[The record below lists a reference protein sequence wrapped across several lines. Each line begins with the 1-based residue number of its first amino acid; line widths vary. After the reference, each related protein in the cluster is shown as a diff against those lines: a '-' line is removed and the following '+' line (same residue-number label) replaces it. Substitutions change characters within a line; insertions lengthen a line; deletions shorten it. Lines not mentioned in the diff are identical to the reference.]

1 MKKSSLIAIILVALT
16 SAGQPVL
23 PPPSPANQ
31 INVQPALPPPV
42 PTLPFTTAF
51 PAGVNAFSNATN
63 ASTTN
68 LSVLLTNLQT
78 AVEQTLPTLANFN
91 DTFDFVVLGSNNIAQ
106 LVPDTGTNAIVGL
119 GNAFDSF
126 GMLSA
131 SSISAGTL
139 VRNATPAGTLSRG
152 QVAALLIIENDLER
166 LLPLLSTVN
175 DVPVSGTNSLR
186 VP

>member
-1 MKKSSLIAIILVALT
+1 MRKFCLIAFVFAALT
-16 SAGQPVL
+16 STGQPVL

-31 INVQPALPPPV
+31 IVVQPALPPPV
-42 PTLPFTTAF
+42 PTLPPTPSIFG
-51 PAGVNAFSNATN
+51 GVNALSTPTNTSNVF
-63 ASTTN
+63 
-68 LSVLLTNLQT
+68 VLLTDLQT
-78 AVEQTLPTLANFN
+78 AVEQALPALANFN

-119 GNAFDSF
+119 GNALSSF

-139 VRNATPAGTLSRG
+139 VTNATPAGTLSRG

-175 DVPVSGTNSLR
+175 DVSVSGTNAVR